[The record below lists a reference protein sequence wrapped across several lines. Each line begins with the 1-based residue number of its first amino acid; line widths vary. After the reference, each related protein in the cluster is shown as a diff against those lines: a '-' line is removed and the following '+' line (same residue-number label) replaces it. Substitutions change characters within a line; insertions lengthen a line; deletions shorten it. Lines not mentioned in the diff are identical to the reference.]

1 MSNPLLTAFHTD
13 FEAAP
18 FSKIKIEQFTPA
30 IKEAIKVGLSE
41 IDTIINQKETPSF
54 KNTIEVLDNC
64 GSLLGRNTSLLLNLN
79 SAETN
84 DELQKVVQEVAPLLT
99 KFQNDIRLNQ
109 DLFKRIR
116 FVYENEDHK
125 KLSVEQVTLLEKEYK
140 GFVRNGALLDEASKN
155 ELRNIDAKLA
165 QLSLRFGENI
175 LADTQNYQLHIK
187 DEKKL
192 KGLPVSV
199 IEMAKFN
206 AKNKNK
212 KGWVFT
218 LDYPS
223 YVPLITYA
231 ENRNL
236 RKKICLAFSK
246 RGFQKNENNN
256 SKIIL
261 EIITQR
267 QKRSILLGYDSH
279 ADFVLEERMAKSV
292 KNVNDFLDDLTEKA
306 KPFAKQE
313 WKAMELF
320 ARKKLN
326 LKDLE
331 KWDSAFVSEKLK
343 EAELQLNEQELKPYF
358 ELDQVLN
365 GLFEIVKKL
374 YGIEFK
380 ENTELDVYHSE
391 VKVFEVYKNDNFYA
405 LLYTDF
411 FPRSGKRSG
420 AWMTSYRS
428 QKKDQRPH
436 ISIVCN
442 FSRPTVTQPSLLTFQ
457 EVTTLFHEF
466 GHALHGILANT
477 NYNGLSGTNVYW
489 DFVELPSQIMENWCY
504 EPEALKLFAKHYQT
518 EELLPQNL
526 VEKIK
531 KAAHFQQGLQ
541 TLRQLSFSYLDMSYH
556 NSSASNIKDVKLHE
570 KKQVESLQFTKDI
583 PDSCMSASFSHVF
596 QGGYAAGYYSY
607 KWAEVLDADAFELFI
622 EKGVFDSK
630 TATSFFDNI
639 LSKGGTEHPMV
650 LYKKFRGKEPDTS
663 ALLRRAGLIKS
674 NE

>member
-41 IDTIINQKETPSF
+41 IDSIINQKETPSF

-292 KNVNDFLDDLTEKA
+292 KNVNVFLDDLTEKA
-306 KPFAKQE
+306 KPFAEQE

>member
-1 MSNPLLTAFHTD
+1 MSNPLLAEFHTD

-54 KNTIEVLDNC
+54 KNTIEAMDNC
-64 GSLLGRNTSLLLNLN
+64 GSLLGRNTSLLFNLN

-99 KFQNDIRLNQ
+99 KFQNDIRLNE

-292 KNVNDFLDDLTEKA
+292 KNVNVFLDDLTEKA
-306 KPFAKQE
+306 KPFAEQE

-391 VKVFEVYKNDNFYA
+391 VKVFEVYKNDTFYA

-556 NSSASNIKDVKLHE
+556 NSSASNIKDIKLHE
-570 KKQVESLQFTKDI
+570 KKQVESLQFTKDV

>member
-1 MSNPLLTAFHTD
+1 MTNPLLAAFQTD

-30 IKEAIKVGLSE
+30 IKEAIKAGLDE
-41 IDTIINQKETPSF
+41 IDALITQKEAPSF
-54 KNTIEVLDNC
+54 KNTIEALDNC
-64 GSLLGRNTSLLLNLN
+64 GSLLGRNTSLLFNLN
-79 SAETN
+79 SAETS
-84 DELQKVVQEVAPLLT
+84 DKLQKVVQDVAPLLT
-99 KFQNDIRLNQ
+99 KFQNDIRLNEI
-109 DLFKRIR
+109 LFKRIQ
-116 FVYENEDHK
+116 FVYENENRK
-125 KLSVEQVTLLEKEYK
+125 KLSAEQITLLEKEYK

-155 ELRNIDAKLA
+155 ELRNIDVQLA
-165 QLSLRFGENI
+165 QLSLKFGENI
-175 LADTQNYQLHIK
+175 LADTQNYELYIE
-187 DEKKL
+187 DEKQL

-199 IEMAKFN
+199 IEMAKSN

-212 KGWVFT
+212 KGWIFT

-231 ENRNL
+231 EDREL
-236 RKKICLAFSK
+236 RKKICLAYSK

-261 EIITQR
+261 EIINQR

-292 KNVNDFLDDLTEKA
+292 KNVNDFLDNLTKKA
-306 KPFAKQE
+306 KPAAKME
-313 WKAMELF
+313 WEAMELF
-320 ARKKLN
+320 AKNKLN

-343 EAELQLNEQELKPYF
+343 ETELQLNEQELKPYF
-358 ELDQVLN
+358 QLDQVLN
-365 GLFEIVKKL
+365 GLFEIVKRL
-374 YGIEFK
+374 YGIKFK

-391 VKVFEVYKNDNFYA
+391 VRIFEVYKNDKFYA

-411 FPRSGKRSG
+411 FPRPGKRSG

-442 FSRPTVTQPSLLTFQ
+442 FSRPTITQPSLLTFQ
-457 EVTTLFHEF
+457 EVKTLFHEF

-477 NYNGLSGTNVYW
+477 NYNALSGTNVYW

-504 EPEALKLFAKHYQT
+504 ESEALNLFAKHYQT
-518 EELLPQNL
+518 KEFIPENL
-526 VEKIK
+526 IEKIK

-556 NSSASNIKDVKLHE
+556 NTSATKIKDIKLHE
-570 KKQVESLQFTKDI
+570 KAQVENLHFTKDI
-583 PDSCMSASFSHVF
+583 PESCMSTSFSHIF

-630 TATSFFDNI
+630 TASSFFNNI

-663 ALLRRAGLIKS
+663 ALLRRAGL
-674 NE
+674 N

>member
-18 FSKIKIEQFTPA
+18 FSKIKIEHFTPA

-41 IDTIINQKETPSF
+41 IDTINNQKETPSF
-54 KNTIEVLDNC
+54 KNTIEAMDNC
-64 GSLLGRNTSLLLNLN
+64 GSLLGRNTSLLFNLN
-79 SAETN
+79 SAETS
-84 DELQKVVQEVAPLLT
+84 DELQQVVQEVAPLLT
-99 KFQNDIRLNQ
+99 KFQNDIRLNE

-116 FVYENEDHK
+116 FVYENEDLK
-125 KLSVEQVTLLEKEYK
+125 KLSTEQVTLLEKEYK
-140 GFVRNGALLDEASKN
+140 GFVRNGAMLDEASKN

-175 LADTQNYQLHIK
+175 LADTQNYQLHIE

-212 KGWVFT
+212 KGWIFT

-231 ENRNL
+231 EDRKI
-236 RKKICLAFSK
+236 RKKICLAYSK
-246 RGFQKNENNN
+246 RGFQENENNN

-279 ADFVLEERMAKSV
+279 ADFILEERMAKSV

-306 KPFAKQE
+306 KPFAKKE
-313 WKAMELF
+313 WEAMELF
-320 ARKKLN
+320 ARKNFN

-343 EAELQLNEQELKPYF
+343 ESELQLNEQELKPYF
-358 ELDQVLN
+358 QLDQVLN
-365 GLFEIVKKL
+365 GLFEIVKRL

-380 ENTELDVYHSE
+380 ENKQLDVYHSE

-428 QKKDQRPH
+428 QKKNQRPH

-556 NSSASNIKDVKLHE
+556 NSSASNIKNVKLHE
-570 KKQVESLQFTKDI
+570 KSQVETLQFTKDI
-583 PDSCMSASFSHVF
+583 PDSCMSASFSHIF

-630 TATSFFDNI
+630 TAKSFFNNI

-663 ALLRRAGLIKS
+663 ALLRRAGLIK
-674 NE
+674 

>member
-13 FEAAP
+13 FESAP

-54 KNTIEVLDNC
+54 KNTIEAMDNC
-64 GSLLGRNTSLLLNLN
+64 GSLLGRNTSLLFNLN

-84 DELQKVVQEVAPLLT
+84 DELQQVVQEVAPLLT
-99 KFQNDIRLNQ
+99 KFQNDIRLNE

-206 AKNKNK
+206 AKNK

-231 ENRNL
+231 EDRNL

-320 ARKKLN
+320 AKKKLN

-374 YGIEFK
+374 YGIGFK

-477 NYNGLSGTNVYW
+477 SYNGLSGTNVYW

-583 PDSCMSASFSHVF
+583 SDSCMSTSFSHVF

-630 TATSFFDNI
+630 TATSFLDNI